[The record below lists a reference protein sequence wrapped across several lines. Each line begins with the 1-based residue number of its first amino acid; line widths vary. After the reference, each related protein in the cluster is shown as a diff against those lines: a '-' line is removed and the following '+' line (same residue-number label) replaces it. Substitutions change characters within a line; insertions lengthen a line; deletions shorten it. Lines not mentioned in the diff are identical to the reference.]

1 MIEVTYYV
9 AISLDGFIATVDGGL
24 DWLDCAQAEG
34 EDYGYAE
41 FFASVDGLAMG
52 RATYDTVQQFG
63 FWPYE
68 EKPCWVWTHR
78 PIAAAAEFLE
88 PTAETPEAVVAAA
101 EAEGLSHLWLVG
113 GGQLASAFRDAK
125 LITKTIISIIPTTLG
140 RGLPLFAGAEAAEML
155 SLEASRQYETGVVQL
170 TYLPKFGS

>member
-9 AISLDGFIATVDGGL
+9 AISLDGYIATREGGL

-34 EDYGYAE
+34 EDYGYE
-41 FFASVDGLAMG
+41 SFFASVDALAMG

-63 FWPYE
+63 FWPYG

-78 PIAAAAEFLE
+78 PVDSAEAAVRQ
-88 PTAETPEAVVAAA
+88 TAESPQAVVAAA

-113 GGQLASAFRDAK
+113 GGQLATAFRDAG
-125 LITKTIISIIPTTLG
+125 LITRIIISVIPTILG
-140 RGLPLFAGAEAAEML
+140 SGLPLFAGVETSEVLA
-155 SLEASRQYETGVVQL
+155 LEECQRYETGVVQM
-170 TYLPKFGS
+170 TYVAKP